1 MAGLDCTLTGA
12 SPLLGLEAAGT
23 IMEVGAEAA
32 GDFKPGERVMAL
44 CNGGTYAEQV
54 LTLDT
59 PVLLECGHLCD
70 ARCSISMCPVAE
82 MHSNGVYER

>member
-1 MAGLDCTLTGA
+1 MACPKARTQCHAGA

-23 IMEVGAEAA
+23 ILEVGAEAA

-54 LTLDT
+54 LTSESLFPWT
-59 PVLLECGHLCD
+59 ESFVH
-70 ARCSISMCPVAE
+70 VA
-82 MHSNGVYER
+82 HRAAYSSRP